1 MNEVGV
7 LNGRVRLMS
16 GWNENFL
23 SLIPDPTVEKYKHR
37 KGNTKLYSKAMYTIF
52 KAMKGHRIFERF
64 GFSNPNPK
72 QAPSGA
78 KAVIDFDL
86 WTYNLKTTRLGEQ
99 RHGRNSNGLH
109 APAELLDVFLNRVD
123 SELD

>member
-1 MNEVGV
+1 MGEVGV

-37 KGNTKLYSKAMYTIF
+37 KGNTKVYSKAMYTIF

-72 QAPSGA
+72 QAPAGA

-86 WTYNLKTTRLGEQ
+86 WTYNLKQRDWVNKDTGET
-99 RHGRNSNGLH
+99 LTDFTP
-109 APAELLDVFLNRVD
+109 PAELLDVFLNRVD